1 MTEKKEKRQSNCP
14 ITADPHKREEANRA
28 TAAIKGSLPDCLAHP
43 ALRALA
49 SSGIN
54 ELADFSMFTE
64 SELAKMHGIG
74 PNALVKIKTAME
86 EAGLSF
92 IK

>member
-1 MTEKKEKRQSNCP
+1 MAKTKPQSNCP
-14 ITADPHKREEANRA
+14 ITADPLKREIANRA
-28 TAAIKGSLPDCLAHP
+28 TAVIKASFPAKLGQP

-49 SSGIN
+49 SADIKQ
-54 ELADFSMFTE
+54 LADFTKFSE

-74 PNALVKIKTAME
+74 PNAITKIKTAME

-92 IK
+92 LS